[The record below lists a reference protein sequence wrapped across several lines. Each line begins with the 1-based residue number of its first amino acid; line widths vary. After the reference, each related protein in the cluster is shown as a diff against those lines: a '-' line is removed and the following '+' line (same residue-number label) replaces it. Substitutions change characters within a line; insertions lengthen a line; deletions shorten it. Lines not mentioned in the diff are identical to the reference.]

1 MKKILIPILGI
12 LLFTSC
18 TKEDILEPAVVV
30 VPEVPTKPSSIKST
44 TVGDTT
50 YITNIVAFSPTKY
63 TLYKESVKN
72 QRSGIFFQWQEN
84 TNVNPL
90 YLPQQNSPNKS
101 FFSAGQ
107 AYGDVNKDG
116 YSDFLVAVNDDD
128 NNVELRW
135 FINNGD
141 NYNFKQSTTM
151 FNQSTKGISAH
162 KLLKTDVNNDG
173 IPDYVALGVDE
184 RVQNDYNGN
193 FSVLIGKSNGT
204 FDVKPIPNPNKYWFH
219 NGAAGDLNGDGFVD
233 IVTASFIWLGDGT
246 GNFVKNY
253 MMPDSYCD
261 SPLVYEI
268 GDMNGDGYNDIVLS
282 TEKNL
287 DVTSIILNNAG
298 KFDATNKIIKL
309 QKVDY
314 TASNDIELY
323 DIDSDGDLDVIDLR
337 RLGIIPDDGVFNP
350 IYAKTK
356 LFVYLNNNGV
366 FQYVADYIQDSE
378 DGGYK
383 HGDAA
388 VGIGYQDKIG
398 WSAFKFDDIDGDG
411 IDDIIPENVHNGSYN
426 GLKKINGVWKQHIF
440 SFQKCKK

>member
-1 MKKILIPILGI
+1 
-12 LLFTSC
+12 
-18 TKEDILEPAVVV
+18 V
-30 VPEVPTKPSSIKST
+30 
-44 TVGDTT
+44 
-50 YITNIVAFSPTKY
+50 
-63 TLYKESVKN
+63 
-72 QRSGIFFQWQEN
+72 
-84 TNVNPL
+84 
-90 YLPQQNSPNKS
+90 
-101 FFSAGQ
+101 
-107 AYGDVNKDG
+107 
-116 YSDFLVAVNDDD
+116 
-128 NNVELRW
+128 
-135 FINNGD
+135 
-141 NYNFKQSTTM
+141 
-151 FNQSTKGISAH
+151 
-162 KLLKTDVNNDG
+162 
-173 IPDYVALGVDE
+173 
-184 RVQNDYNGN
+184 
-193 FSVLIGKSNGT
+193 
-204 FDVKPIPNPNKYWFH
+204 
-219 NGAAGDLNGDGFVD
+219 
-233 IVTASFIWLGDGT
+233 
-246 GNFVKNY
+246 
-253 MMPDSYCD
+253 MPDSYCD

-268 GDMNGDGYNDIVLS
+268 GDMNGDGYTDIVLS

-383 HGDAA
+383 HGDAT

-411 IDDIIPENVHNGSYN
+411 VDDIIPENVHNGSYN